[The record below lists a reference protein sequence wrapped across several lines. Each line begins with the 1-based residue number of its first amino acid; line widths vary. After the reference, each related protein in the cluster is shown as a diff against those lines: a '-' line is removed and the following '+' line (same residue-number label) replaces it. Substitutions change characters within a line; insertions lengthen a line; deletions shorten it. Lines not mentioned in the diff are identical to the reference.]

1 MGASMDLFFEIWLN
15 LKNDYYLTRWVK
27 IALDHGTEIRIY
39 SDDEL
44 IIREH
49 FEEVEPEYCYLI
61 AALHLAQWAQR
72 NDCHASRTT
81 KEKSW
86 LDKLKEKLGDEVDNA
101 AEGWHMLSVH
111 DKKL

>member
-1 MGASMDLFFEIWLN
+1 MDIFFEVWLN

-27 IALDHGTEIRIY
+27 IALDHGIEIRIY

-49 FEEVEPEYCYLI
+49 FEEVSELDYCYLI
-61 AALHLAQWAQR
+61 AALHLVQWAQR
-72 NDCHASRTT
+72 TDFHASRTT
-81 KEKSW
+81 KNKSW

-101 AEGWHMLSVH
+101 AEGWELLSVH
-111 DKKL
+111 EVKE